1 MEPRWR
7 QVNLVCSAVNGHID
21 VLEQP
26 MTPMREDLLALFDRS
41 ELAKYFTE
49 EELPAEPDV
58 AAQPEGASHSEGTAQ
73 PEGAARP
80 EGAAQPEVTVP

>member
-1 MEPRWR
+1 
-7 QVNLVCSAVNGHID
+7 
-21 VLEQP
+21 

-58 AAQPEGASHSEGTAQ
+58 AAQPEGATHT
-73 PEGAARP
+73 EGAARP